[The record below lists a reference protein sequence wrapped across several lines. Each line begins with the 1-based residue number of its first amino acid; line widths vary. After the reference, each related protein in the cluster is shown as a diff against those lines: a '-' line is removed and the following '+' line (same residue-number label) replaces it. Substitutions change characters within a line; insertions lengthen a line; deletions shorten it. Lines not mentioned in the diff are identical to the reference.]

1 MKALA
6 RLHARCG
13 DFWWYAALL
22 FLACRSGD
30 IVQAFTGLWL
40 VPHYVGP
47 QELGAALPL
56 IQTAGMVG
64 LPLTILAIPF
74 SRWLTLYLARG
85 ELGKVKRLLM
95 VGFISAVAVFA
106 LTVVMAHFLLPLVFE
121 RLRIA
126 EGSLGILIL
135 AAGLAGPL
143 SSVFGNALQGL
154 KRFRAMALINAAG
167 APFRLA
173 VMLVA
178 MPFRAL
184 SGYLLGQCAAPA
196 LVVGVS
202 CLSLKDSLGGDV
214 ESVPLGRR
222 DVTAMVRY
230 TIPIAVYM
238 SVSIFMATWQS
249 LLFRQRLPEIESA
262 AFYMI
267 SRLAEVAMYAGMT
280 LGVVAFPL
288 AAEARAKGVE
298 AKGLFARLILGT
310 LVPGL
315 AVTALFALLGG
326 WILGLVPLWSPYVP
340 YSGLLT
346 VYTLRMA
353 LLAVAGAFVNYEMA
367 MGRFS
372 FLLYYAPY
380 LAFET
385 LSLVA
390 LTGAE
395 AFRGILPDAAV
406 DWMAGLGAARLDF
419 FVWWLFACTAAVV
432 AAGSVH
438 VFIRWRSKHVQAA

>member
-1 MKALA
+1 MN
-6 RLHARCG
+6 RLGRLRERCG

-40 VPHYVGP
+40 VPHYVGQ

-64 LPLTILAIPF
+64 LPLAILAIPF

-85 ELGKVKRLLM
+85 ELGKVKRLLK
-95 VGFISAVAVFA
+95 VGFVSAVAVFA
-106 LTVVMAHFLLPLVFE
+106 LTVVFAHFLLPLVFE

-126 EGSLGILIL
+126 EGSLGLLIL

-154 KRFRAMALINAAG
+154 KRFRSMAIFNAAG
-167 APFRLA
+167 APLRLI
-173 VMLVA
+173 VMLIA

-196 LVVGVS
+196 LLIGVS
-202 CLSLKDSLGGDV
+202 CFSLRDSLGGKV
-214 ESVPLGRR
+214 ESVPLGCK
-222 DVTAMVRY
+222 DVAEMVRY
-230 TIPIAVYM
+230 TIPLAVYM
-238 SVSIFMATWQS
+238 SICVFMAAWQS
-249 LLFRQRLPEIESA
+249 LLFRQRLPEVESA
-262 AFYMI
+262 AFYII

-288 AAEARAKGVE
+288 AAEARAKGAE
-298 AKGLFARLILGT
+298 AKGLFARLIIGT
-310 LVPGL
+310 LIPGL
-315 AVTALFALLGG
+315 AVTILFALFGG
-326 WILGLVPLWSPYVP
+326 WLLGLVPLWSPYVP

-353 LLAVAGAFVNYEMA
+353 LLAVAGAFTSYEMA
-367 MGRFS
+367 MGRFT
-372 FLLYYAPY
+372 FMYYYAPY
-380 LAFET
+380 LLIET
-385 LSLVA
+385 MSLVA
-390 LTGAE
+390 FTGSE

-419 FVWWLFACTAAVV
+419 FVWWLLSCTVAVF
-432 AAGSVH
+432 AAGAVH
-438 VFIRWRSKHVQAA
+438 VIFRWRSKICQSR